1 MSLVDLYTLSQVNFQ
16 WEALAQKYLELGNK
30 VTIDQDLLLRHP
42 ILSPIYEKFG
52 KSTRCLTVNRIT
64 QTQLTHLLLF
74 FTDIKQLSLL
84 NMRIVDEGFPAL
96 PESITDLQLISCHIQ
111 EDYLKKWFS
120 AGGLRL
126 LESLYIDRLVYK
138 RTTYQYQENLQLV
151 NFGQLKTVT
160 LKGEQ
165 LNVEIDLH
173 HLTTLTIVAN
183 DLARS
188 RFVNCPN
195 LETLVFDVADR
206 KYVEYHNIVHKIKSL
221 TLRYLD
227 IGFVYSC
234 SKLKYLKVFRSVDPK
249 QQEQLMQQR
258 THQKIKT
265 VDVHYYSPPST
276 PNLILDKLTND
287 VLLKIADYLS
297 VEDCVS
303 LGCSHERFNALFVE
317 YKCHKYDLRVD
328 RHHYLLLYSP
338 ALGISNRF
346 SSQSEYV
353 TKLHV
358 SDGKERYLQLFL
370 PHFQRLTTLEL
381 RLCTL
386 MSPATIAVLP
396 VGLQSLSLIKCKLGE
411 GIREYFSRLN
421 PTLTDLVFRSLLVE
435 DCLQVLNNIRTFKFH
450 SSKPNHVY
458 REFLR
463 NNAKHLERIEVL
475 PERHGEDQ
483 WNAPNEFGMSDRDK
497 DTDRSRS
504 VQAFGY
510 LRIIQEM
517 PQLKSLVI
525 ARNIKGDDMDD
536 YEDGFGMEIDE
547 RRRNEGPHPE
557 NFSHLVSFFTAVGP
571 RLKELVLRVR
581 GKGFRAIVNGEF
593 LSKLESLH
601 LISYSRVIWEED
613 LQVLC
618 GMRTM
623 RKFEFQANDY
633 LENNPMTFRNI
644 FRLIDAW
651 PQLEEMTIHE
661 FGLDLRKAERLSKY
675 LRDNNR
681 KLVINKSEYNGEI
694 GVELGIYVFLLVL
707 AVEF

>member
-1 MSLVDLYTLSQVNFQ
+1 
-16 WEALAQKYLELGNK
+16 
-30 VTIDQDLLLRHP
+30 
-42 ILSPIYEKFG
+42 
-52 KSTRCLTVNRIT
+52 
-64 QTQLTHLLLF
+64 
-74 FTDIKQLSLL
+74 
-84 NMRIVDEGFPAL
+84 
-96 PESITDLQLISCHIQ
+96 
-111 EDYLKKWFS
+111 
-120 AGGLRL
+120 
-126 LESLYIDRLVYK
+126 
-138 RTTYQYQENLQLV
+138 
-151 NFGQLKTVT
+151 
-160 LKGEQ
+160 
-165 LNVEIDLH
+165 
-173 HLTTLTIVAN
+173 
-183 DLARS
+183 
-188 RFVNCPN
+188 
-195 LETLVFDVADR
+195 
-206 KYVEYHNIVHKIKSL
+206 
-221 TLRYLD
+221 
-227 IGFVYSC
+227 
-234 SKLKYLKVFRSVDPK
+234 
-249 QQEQLMQQR
+249 
-258 THQKIKT
+258 
-265 VDVHYYSPPST
+265 
-276 PNLILDKLTND
+276 
-287 VLLKIADYLS
+287 
-297 VEDCVS
+297 
-303 LGCSHERFNALFVE
+303 
-317 YKCHKYDLRVD
+317 
-328 RHHYLLLYSP
+328 
-338 ALGISNRF
+338 
-346 SSQSEYV
+346 
-353 TKLHV
+353 
-358 SDGKERYLQLFL
+358 
-370 PHFQRLTTLEL
+370 
-381 RLCTL
+381 
-386 MSPATIAVLP
+386 
-396 VGLQSLSLIKCKLGE
+396 
-411 GIREYFSRLN
+411 
-421 PTLTDLVFRSLLVE
+421 
-435 DCLQVLNNIRTFKFH
+435 
-450 SSKPNHVY
+450 
-458 REFLR
+458 
-463 NNAKHLERIEVL
+463 
-475 PERHGEDQ
+475 
-483 WNAPNEFGMSDRDK
+483 MSDRDK